1 MANGKKL
8 LKDEVEKP
16 SWIIQ
21 AEAFVDRKFKDAE
34 SIKDPQYGPGLKP
47 FDHKIFIG
55 IMDLQ
60 MNHVNDVLVE
70 GFGKKVAEHYDP
82 IMELL
87 KKLEIQQGTIMSDF
101 KTLKKDL
108 TDLAT
113 LHMNDIQKVNERFEI
128 DEEKIRIAFERLEKK
143 KEDIAELKKEI
154 AILQPE
160 SLIYISE
167 EIREIR
173 PSLEWFQR
181 TFKWW
186 KLALFVAGITA
197 LWFAI
202 HFFFLV

>member
-1 MANGKKL
+1 MANGKNS
-8 LKDEVEKP
+8 LKKEVAKP

-21 AEAFVDRKFKDAE
+21 AEAFVDRRFKDAE

-87 KKLEIQQGTIMSDF
+87 KKLEIQQGSIVDDF
-101 KTLKKDL
+101 KSLKKDL

-113 LHMNDIQKVNERFEI
+113 LHMNDIIKVNERFEA
-128 DEEKIRIAFERLEKK
+128 DEEKIRVALERLDKK
-143 KEDIAELKKEI
+143 KLEIAELRQEI
-154 AILQPE
+154 AVLQPE
-160 SLIYISE
+160 TLIEITT
-167 EIREIR
+167 EIRSIK
-173 PSLEWFQR
+173 PMLDWFR
-181 TFKWW
+181 DTFKWW
-186 KLALFVAGITA
+186 KLAIFITVMTGFWFLLHYLF
-197 LWFAI
+197 LR
-202 HFFFLV
+202 

>member
-1 MANGKKL
+1 MANGKNSMK
-8 LKDEVEKP
+8 KEIIKP

-60 MNHVNDVLVE
+60 MNHVNDTLVE

-87 KKLEIQQGTIMSDF
+87 KKLEVQQGTIMVDF

-113 LHMNDIQKVNERFEI
+113 LHMNDIQKVNERFEV
-128 DEEKIRIAFERLEKK
+128 DEEKIRIALERLDKK
-143 KEDIAELKKEI
+143 KGEIAELKQEI
-154 AILQPE
+154 AILQPQT
-160 SLIYISE
+160 LINITN
-167 EIREIR
+167 EIASIK
-173 PSLEWFQR
+173 PTLDWFQD

-186 KLALFVAGITA
+186 KVGIFALGLLGILMA
-197 LWFAI
+197 L
-202 HFFFLV
+202 HYLFL